1 MEEKIVLALEYI
13 GLAPGFVREVLEV
26 YEAWEGKESV
36 PMKVKELMLIFR
48 IEVAR
53 RYNPYVAP
61 ERQKIKILRD
71 TRLKEY
77 PREALKTQS
86 ETTGKL
92 MKTFR
97 REESSARI
105 ISSQSSGF

>member
-92 MKTFR
+92 MKTFQ